1 MAIKEKTKTRKEIST
16 RLIAE
21 FGALKEEIRSDI
33 LGPVI
38 ASFGFI
44 IALIWRD
51 AIRSTINE
59 LLSRAGLLENVY
71 IYDIISAIIVTII
84 VIGIML
90 FITRLRKKRKKKRF
104 QKAVKEKV
112 QELKKHK

>member
-1 MAIKEKTKTRKEIST
+1 MVKRQTNKEGTKKEISA
-16 RLIAE
+16 RLFAE
-21 FGALKEEIRSDI
+21 LGALKEEIRSDV

-44 IALIWRD
+44 IALVWRD

-59 LLSRAGLLENVY
+59 ILSKAGLLEKIY

-90 FITRLRKKRKKKRF
+90 FVTKLRKKRKKKRF
-104 QKAVKEKV
+104 QKAVKERV
-112 QELKKHK
+112 NELKK